1 MILKHFNIIKYIL
14 ILKMKY
20 FINLILIRS
29 VSIMI
34 GSKYQNKK
42 WRNEQKWYKNGK
54 SNECETF

>member
-1 MILKHFNIIKYIL
+1 
-14 ILKMKY
+14 MKY

-54 SNECETF
+54 SNECETFQKKLLEKIILKFR